1 MRNSGSSRWELKKM
15 NKIPKQTLRE
25 AEEFQPDAI
34 MLEAQRPPFPM
45 HIVWFIVVALL
56 FLMIIWASF
65 AKVDKIVTAD
75 GKLTTVRPA
84 ITMKPYER
92 TVIKSVHIRPGDRVK
107 KGQVL
112 FTFDPTLTESDYG
125 KLLEQRQSLNAH
137 KIRLEAELSGY
148 ETPFTLPEKPN
159 LDQRN
164 QHGIYEAR
172 KQYYKE
178 KIRSYDESLIRYQKT
193 LKALEESLLRY
204 EQRKEALGKIE
215 KMMSDLQKKNIVSL
229 KDLLQTQVS
238 FIEMAIQIDQQNV
251 SIVENRQQI
260 QTILAEK
267 NAFIKDWH
275 RQIMEEHVN
284 VKRELISVNKDIPKA
299 VMLDSQTELRSPC
312 DAVVHELAPF
322 QEGSAVR
329 EAEALVTLIPIGV
342 TLEAEVDIPAKD
354 IGWVK
359 IGDKA
364 RIKFDA
370 FPFQQCG
377 TLDGEVIYIS
387 QDAFNKG
394 VQSAEQTE
402 NTEDGGRQSKASM
415 GTTYQARLKLSGS
428 LEGRAK
434 NATLLAGMRLKS
446 EIKVGKRTV
455 INYILNPFV
464 KALNEGMREP

>member
-1 MRNSGSSRWELKKM
+1 MRSSGVSRWGPKMMNSDSKK
-15 NKIPKQTLRE
+15 TLRE

-75 GKLTTVRPA
+75 GKLTTIRPT

-92 TVIKSVHIRPGDRVK
+92 TVIKTVNIRPGQRVRE
-107 KGQVL
+107 GQVL
-112 FTFDPTLTESDYG
+112 FTFDPTITESDYG

-137 KIRLEAELSGY
+137 KMRLEAELAGY
-148 ETPFTLPEKPN
+148 GKPFVLPANP
-159 LDQRN
+159 DQDMKN
-164 QHGIYEAR
+164 QHGIFEAR
-172 KQYYKE
+172 KLYYQE
-178 KIRSYDESLIRYQKT
+178 KVRSYDENLIRYQKT
-193 LKALEESLLRY
+193 LKALEESLKRY
-204 EQRKEALGKIE
+204 EERKEALGKIE
-215 KMMSDLQKKNIVSL
+215 KMMSDLRKKNIVSL
-229 KDLLQTQVS
+229 KDLLETQIS

-251 SIVENRQQI
+251 QIVENRQQI
-260 QTILAEK
+260 HTIQAEK
-267 NAFIKDWH
+267 NAFIKDWN

-299 VMLDSQTELRSPC
+299 AMLDRQSELRSPC

-329 EAEALVTLIPIGV
+329 EAEALVTLIPINV
-342 TLEAEVDIPAKD
+342 PLEAEVDIPAKD

-359 IGDKA
+359 LGDKA
-364 RIKFDA
+364 RVKLDA

-394 VQSAEQTE
+394 IQSAEQME
-402 NTEDGGRQSKASM
+402 NTDDGGKQSKTAM
-415 GTTYQARLKLSGS
+415 GTTYQARLKLSGE
-428 LEGRAK
+428 LEGRGK
-434 NATLLAGMRLKS
+434 DATLLAGMRLKA
-446 EIKVGKRTV
+446 EIKVGKRTI

-464 KALNEGMREP
+464 KALSEGMREP

>member
-1 MRNSGSSRWELKKM
+1 MRSSGASRWGPKMTNSKSKK
-15 NKIPKQTLRE
+15 TLRE

-75 GKLTTVRPA
+75 GKLTTIRPS

-137 KIRLEAELSGY
+137 KLRLEAELSGY
-148 ETPFTLPEKPN
+148 EKPFVLPAKP
-159 LDQRN
+159 DQDQKN
-164 QHGIYEAR
+164 QLGIFEAR

-178 KIRSYDESLIRYQKT
+178 KIRSYDENIIRYQKT
-193 LKALEESLLRY
+193 LKALEESLTRY
-204 EQRKEALGKIE
+204 EERKDALGKIE

-267 NAFIKDWH
+267 NAFIKDWY

-299 VMLDSQTELRSPC
+299 VMLDRQSELRSPC

-329 EAEALVTLIPIGV
+329 EAEALVTLIPLGV
-342 TLEAEVDIPAKD
+342 KLEAEVDIPAKD

-359 IGDKA
+359 FGDKA
-364 RIKFDA
+364 RIKLDA

-394 VQSAEQTE
+394 VQAAEQME
-402 NTEDGGRQSKASM
+402 NTEDGGKQSKASM
-415 GTTYQARLKLSGS
+415 GTTYQARLKLSGT
-428 LEGRAK
+428 LKGRGK
-434 NATLLAGMRLKS
+434 DATLLAGMRLKA

-464 KALNEGMREP
+464 KALSEGMREP

>member
-1 MRNSGSSRWELKKM
+1 MKFNT
-15 NKIPKQTLRE
+15 KQKTLRE

-45 HIVWFIVVALL
+45 HVVWFLVVALL
-56 FLMIIWASF
+56 FLMIVWASL
-65 AKVDKIVTAD
+65 AKVDKIVAAD
-75 GKLTTVRPA
+75 GQLTTVRPT

-92 TVIKSVHIRPGDRVK
+92 TVIKTVNIRPGQRVR

-112 FTFDPTLTESDYG
+112 FTFDPTLTESDYA

-137 KIRLEAELSGY
+137 KLRLEAELTGY
-148 ETPFTLPEKPN
+148 DKPFVLPEKP
-159 LDQRN
+159 DQDMKN
-164 QHGIYEAR
+164 QLGIFEAR
-172 KQYYKE
+172 KLYYRE
-178 KIRSYDESLIRYQKT
+178 KIRSYDENLIRYEKT
-193 LKALEESLLRY
+193 LKALQESLTRY
-204 EQRKEALGKIE
+204 EERKNAIGKIE

-238 FIEMAIQIDQQNV
+238 FLEMAIQIDQQNV
-251 SIVENRQQI
+251 QIVENRQQI

-267 NAFIKDWH
+267 NAFIKDWY
-275 RQIMEEHVN
+275 RQIMEEHVS

-299 VMLDSQTELRSPC
+299 AMLDRQSELRSPC

-322 QEGSAVR
+322 QEGSAVQ
-329 EAEALVTLIPIGV
+329 EAEALVTLIPLNV
-342 TLEAEVDIPAKD
+342 PLEAEVDIPAKD

-359 IGDKA
+359 LGDKA
-364 RIKFDA
+364 RIKLDA

-387 QDAFNKG
+387 QDAFHKG
-394 VQSAEQTE
+394 VQSNEQMEET
-402 NTEDGGRQSKASM
+402 DAGGKPSKASM
-415 GTTYQARLKLSGS
+415 GATYQARLKISGA
-428 LEGRAK
+428 LKGRGKDAP
-434 NATLLAGMRLKS
+434 LLAGMRLKA

-464 KALNEGMREP
+464 KALSEGIREP